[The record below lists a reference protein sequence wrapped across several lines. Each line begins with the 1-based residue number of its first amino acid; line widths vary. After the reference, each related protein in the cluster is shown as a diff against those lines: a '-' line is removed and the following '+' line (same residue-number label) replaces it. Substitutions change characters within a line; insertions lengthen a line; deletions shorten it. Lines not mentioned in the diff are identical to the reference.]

1 MTGHDSTSRSSL
13 TLGDL
18 LRHIVASVDVD
29 GRGFR
34 TSDAPEQPYVR
45 ISEGRNDLPPWLFHL
60 ARREAREGVAPFR
73 PTAPAHRDPA
83 HWTSGFAAINECIGT
98 QPKCIL
104 LMTYAEFVGLIE
116 FREQKAA
123 QMRELARQARR
134 VLLLKPDWQASPTMT
149 LADVLG
155 VSE

>member
-18 LRHIVASVDVD
+18 LRHIVASVDVN

-45 ISEGRNDLPPWLFHL
+45 ISEGRSDLPPWVSYS
-60 ARREAREGVAPFR
+60 APREAREGVAAFR

-83 HWTSGFAAINECIGT
+83 HWTSDFAAINECIGA
-98 QPKCIL
+98 QRKCIL
-104 LMTYAEFVGLIE
+104 FMTYAEFVEMIE

-134 VLLLKPDWQASPTMT
+134 VLLVNPDWQASPTKT
-149 LADVLG
+149 LADVLV

>member
-1 MTGHDSTSRSSL
+1 MTGHDSTARSSL

-18 LRHIVASVDVD
+18 LRHVVASVDVD

-34 TSDAPEQPYVR
+34 TSDAPEQPYVC
-45 ISEGRNDLPPWLFHL
+45 ISEGQSGVPPWVFYS
-60 ARREAREGVAPFR
+60 APREAREEAAAFC
-73 PTAPAHRDPA
+73 PTAPEQPAPA
-83 HWTSGFAAINECIGT
+83 HWTSDFAVINECSGA
-98 QPKCIL
+98 PSKCIL
-104 LMTYAEFVGLIE
+104 LMTYAEFVELIE

-123 QMRELARQARR
+123 QMRELARKARR
-134 VLLLKPDWQASPTMT
+134 VLLVNPDWQASPTKT